1 LQHGDT
7 TTPASRRPTIT
18 ACAVIAVAVSSG
30 CDDSQVGGA
39 GSATAP
45 PTASKSETAGGS
57 PSAPVPASIQPS
69 AKDGTNYKAC
79 LGGDCEIAVSEP
91 VTITLFDDR
100 FDGGPFTVRKVNAG
114 SVEVGMVTPA
124 GPRLDTTID
133 KGCTTTFFAN
143 AASGAAIT
151 RCPGVPDDIVGM
163 YIKQT
168 VTVVGITDGT
178 AILRLESM

>member
-1 LQHGDT
+1 MT
-7 TTPASRRPTIT
+7 TLTFRCLTIT
-18 ACAVIAVAVSSG
+18 ACAVIAVAVSAG
-30 CDDSQVGGA
+30 CDDAQVGGA
-39 GSATAP
+39 DSSSAP
-45 PTASKSETAGGS
+45 PTASKSQTASGS
-57 PSAPVPASIQPS
+57 PTAPVPASVQPS
-69 AKDGTNYKAC
+69 AQDGTNYKAC
-79 LGGDCEIAVSEP
+79 FGGDCEIAVSKP
-91 VTITLFDDR
+91 VTITLFDSR

-133 KGCTTTFFAN
+133 KGCTTTFYAN

-151 RCPGVPDDIVGM
+151 RCPGVPEDIVGM

-178 AILRLESM
+178 AILRLEST